1 MFLLYDHEPNS
12 SNYILKLQALYLII
26 NRYAGRRE
34 GKKKKKSL
42 VVGLGLYERIP
53 SQVFSLPN

>member
-34 GKKKKKSL
+34 EKKCL
-42 VVGLGLYERIP
+42 VVGLGLYECIS

>member
-34 GKKKKKSL
+34 GKKKKSL
-42 VVGLGLYERIP
+42 VVGLGLYECIP
-53 SQVFSLPN
+53 SQVFSLPH